1 MTHRVAT
8 QPATYHSQLATY
20 QPMAKHNYFVAGTDT
35 DAGKTLVTTGILE
48 AANRLGLKTIGLKPV
63 AAGCEATADGLRNDD
78 ALKLQQV
85 ASVKLGYDSV
95 NPIALAA
102 PVAPHIAATQAGRTL
117 SADRIAALCRGSMMR
132 SADLLLIEGAG
143 GWRVPLNGRE
153 MLSRVPQ
160 LLETPVILVIGMKLG
175 CINHALLSA
184 EAIVRDGLRIA
195 GWVANRVDPG
205 MACYEENLAT
215 LKGLFPVPLL
225 GEVPHLANPSAAAVA
240 DCLDVSSLLAAGP
253 T

>member
-1 MTHRVAT
+1 
-8 QPATYHSQLATY
+8 
-20 QPMAKHNYFVAGTDT
+20 MAKHNFFIAGTDT
-35 DAGKTLVTTGILE
+35 DAGKTLVSTGILV
-48 AANRLGLKTIGLKPV
+48 AANRLGLQTIGLKPI
-63 AAGCEATADGLRNDD
+63 AAGCEQTLEGLRNDD
-78 ALKLQQV
+78 ALKLQAA
-85 ASVKLGYDSV
+85 ASIKLGYDSV

-102 PVAPHIAATQAGRTL
+102 AVAPHIAAAQVGRSL
-117 SADRIAALCRGSMMR
+117 SADRIAALCRGSMMQR
-132 SADLLLIEGAG
+132 ADLLLIEGAG

-195 GWVANRVDPG
+195 GWVANRIDAE
-205 MACYEENLAT
+205 MACYEENIAT

-225 GEVPHLANPSAAAVA
+225 GEVPYLASPTPEAVA
-240 DCLDVSSLLAAGP
+240 DCLDLSALLADGP
-253 T
+253 V